1 MDPYFNLPYCSNS
14 DLTAL
19 KKYFMSQ
26 DQIRET
32 YDAYRFGTLVDA
44 VITEPSKVDHFKL
57 TIAGHDYT
65 YSQDEFDIAKAMLRS
80 VRENQFVN
88 SLLKQSTFQKV
99 VIKDNLPF
107 EFDGIEFSLSVRAK
121 WDLFLESLGWGGDI
135 KSTTATT
142 LKQFIEAC
150 YYFDYHRQ
158 RAFYMDMVGS
168 TQDILIGISKKNFK
182 VFVLPIKKGDDFY
195 NAGKAQY
202 QELAFKYWTLFS
214 NVNILQPT
222 NA

>member
-1 MDPYFNLPYCSNS
+1 MDPYFSRSEVSNS
-14 DLTAL
+14 DLTEL

-26 DQIRET
+26 DMIRDA

-44 VITEPSKVDHFKL
+44 VITEPEKVDHFKL
-57 TIAGHDYT
+57 TIQGHDYV
-65 YSQDEFDIAKAMLRS
+65 YSQDEFDTAKTMLRS
-80 VRENQFVN
+80 VRENEFVN

-99 VIKDNLPF
+99 VVKKDF
-107 EFDGIEFSLSVRAK
+107 TIEHDGIEFSLSARAK
-121 WDLFLESLGWGGDI
+121 WDLFIDALGWGGDI

-158 RAFYMDMVGS
+158 RAYYMDMVGS

-182 VFVLPIKKGDDFY
+182 VFILPIKKGDDFY

-202 QELAFKYWTLFS
+202 QEIAFKYWTLFS
-214 NVNILQPT
+214 NINILQP
-222 NA
+222 NHA